1 MKKSVFAAVPVAL
14 MLALSACGGNYAE
27 VVRFHSNAPIS
38 RGTLAIVPPD
48 AAMADSLEFRTNAET
63 VAVQMRRIGY
73 TTGLPLNQVQYVATL
88 DITQTDGAGNVT
100 RPGAPNSAPV
110 AAPASSSRRNPAKV
124 TTTMSVQIRN
134 RTTNATVWEGRAS
147 HEAEAGSRN
156 ATTTIIVP
164 ELAKALFGDFPG
176 MPGVTK
182 RVTL

>member
-1 MKKSVFAAVPVAL
+1 MNTSLAAAAL
-14 MLALSACGGNYAE
+14 LAMMTALSACGGNYAD

-63 VAVQMRRIGY
+63 VAVQMRRVGY
-73 TTGLPLNQVQYVATL
+73 TTGLPASQVQYIATL

-100 RPGAPNSAPV
+100 RPGAPSSSPV
-110 AAPASSSRRNPAKV
+110 AAPASGSRRNSALV

-134 RTTNATVWEGRAS
+134 RATNATVWEGRAS
-147 HEAEAGSRN
+147 HEADAGSRG
-156 ATTTIIVP
+156 ATSTIIVP

-176 MPGVTK
+176 AAGVTK